1 MKKLEKTVKIFLYR
15 VIICLSKLMKILT
28 ITTNVKLA
36 SFLKKKKKQQFHLDF
51 FYVFQTGSEKATN
64 KLCFVSTNYFVH
76 F

>member
-28 ITTNVKLA
+28 RTTNVKLA
-36 SFLKKKKKQQFHLDF
+36 SFLKKKQQQFHLDF

>member
-1 MKKLEKTVKIFLYR
+1 MKKFEKPVKIFLYR

-36 SFLKKKKKQQFHLDF
+36 SFLKKKKQQFHLDF

>member
-1 MKKLEKTVKIFLYR
+1 MKKFEKPVKIFLYR
-15 VIICLSKLMKILT
+15 VIICVSKLMKILT
-28 ITTNVKLA
+28 RTTNVKLA
-36 SFLKKKKKQQFHLDF
+36 SFLKEKQQQFHLDDF